1 MKNIID
7 ALTDSYSLEGEF
19 EVQKSIQFIQNM
31 EDIELLKPYAI
42 KLLQTNA
49 RQAHFVSSAIEL
61 IARQQAYVVRLESKL
76 QKKKATL
83 WDRIRY
89 VLFNKK
95 SGNLILFCNIKPCC
109 RFMHHTSKLICSCCF
124 TKFIGSFRLS
134 MIKNLTYIWIVWES
148 Y

>member
-7 ALTDSYSLEGEF
+7 ALTSSYSLEGEF

-49 RQAHFVSSAIEL
+49 KQAHFVSTSL
-61 IARQQAYVVRLESKL
+61 DVIAHQQAYIYKLEKRLD
-76 QKKKATL
+76 KKKATL

-95 SGNLILFCNIKPCC
+95 SGN
-109 RFMHHTSKLICSCCF
+109 
-124 TKFIGSFRLS
+124 
-134 MIKNLTYIWIVWES
+134 
-148 Y
+148 

>member
-7 ALTDSYSLEGEF
+7 ALTSSYSLEGEF
-19 EVQKSIQFIQNM
+19 EVQKSIKFIEKL

-49 RQAHFVSSAIEL
+49 KQAHFVSSSIEV
-61 IARQQAYVVRLESKL
+61 ISQQAAYIFKLEKQL
-76 QKKKATL
+76 KKKKATL

-95 SGNLILFCNIKPCC
+95 SGN
-109 RFMHHTSKLICSCCF
+109 
-124 TKFIGSFRLS
+124 
-134 MIKNLTYIWIVWES
+134 
-148 Y
+148 

>member
-49 RQAHFVSSAIEL
+49 RQAHFVSNAIDV
-61 IARQQAYVVRLESKL
+61 IAHQQAYLVRLESKAT
-76 QKKKATL
+76 KKKTPF
-83 WDRIRY
+83 WDRLRY
-89 VLFNKK
+89 IIFGKK
-95 SGNLILFCNIKPCC
+95 
-109 RFMHHTSKLICSCCF
+109 
-124 TKFIGSFRLS
+124 
-134 MIKNLTYIWIVWES
+134 
-148 Y
+148 